1 MPNQR
6 HLFQRDEFTCH
17 SDGKCIA
24 MEKRCDHFPN
34 CQDFSDEKGC
44 KLGKGLKKLQTEKL
58 KFTFNATLILIVIIP
73 DTYEQY
79 YAPFSLTETGEVIKL
94 DVKVKVILK

>member
-1 MPNQR
+1 M
-6 HLFQRDEFTCH
+6 
-17 SDGKCIA
+17 CIA

-34 CQDFSDEKGC
+34 CQDFSDENGC

-94 DVKVKVILK
+94 DVRVKVILK